1 MGGQDGS
8 VNGEQ
13 SKPGGGGGEYPA
25 PPTVPSLPPGVP
37 PPPGVS
43 ASSVGGG
50 NMYGEVVVDAN
61 ANTAMDKY
69 LQVSSRTR
77 MVLSFFRLPILNVDI
92 HSAWEIRVSS
102 YKGH

>member
-1 MGGQDGS
+1 MGGQDEA

-69 LQVSSRTR
+69 LQVRFQNQSGC
-77 MVLSFFRLPILNVDI
+77 LFFSALLPRGNFVM
-92 HSAWEIRVSS
+92 
-102 YKGH
+102 K

>member
-1 MGGQDGS
+1 MGGQEGA

-13 SKPGGGGGEYPA
+13 SKSGGGGEYPA
-25 PPTVPSLPPGVP
+25 PATVPSLPPGVP

-50 NMYGEVVVDAN
+50 NMYGEVIVDAN

-69 LQVSSRTR
+69 LQVGSKTN
-77 MVLSFFRLPILNVDI
+77 LLFYFGLFAHQKNKK
-92 HSAWEIRVSS
+92 E
-102 YKGH
+102 

>member
-1 MGGQDGS
+1 MGGQDES

-69 LQVSSRTR
+69 LQVGSRNR
-77 MVLSFFRLPILNVDI
+77 VSFFSALFLAIRNLNCCLTFTTEDI
-92 HSAWEIRVSS
+92 
-102 YKGH
+102 GMF

>member
-69 LQVSSRTR
+69 LQVGYRTR
-77 MVLSFFRLPILNVDI
+77 VVLSFFGTTPRGNFLM
-92 HSAWEIRVSS
+92 
-102 YKGH
+102 K